1 MKKLIAL
8 LLLIQVVG
16 CTSTARA
23 EIWPSQE
30 KEIAQTG
37 GLDDYQLCARYY
49 GDLFLLRSA
58 EYKYQSYPIVVKEID
73 KRNLDCR
80 SFPSFS
86 SKKDFMRDW
95 IKNYEASLANNRE

>member
-16 CTSTARA
+16 CTTSDRA
-23 EIWPSQE
+23 FIWPSQE
-30 KEIAQTG
+30 RLVAQFG
-37 GLDDYQLCARYY
+37 GMDDFQLCSSYY
-49 GDLFLLRSA
+49 AVVWRSA
-58 EYKYQSYPIVVKEID
+58 EYKYQLYPIVVKEVD

-95 IKNYEASLANNRE
+95 IKNYEASLANNSE